1 MRILLITFLATLF
14 LFAKD
19 VVLETN
25 KGDIILEIYEDKTP
39 ITAENFL
46 THVKNGYYDG
56 IIFHRVIK
64 DFMIQT
70 GDPTGTGRGG
80 ESIYGL
86 PFKDEII
93 KGLAFDEAGVL
104 AMANKG
110 PGTNGSQ
117 FFITTANAYWLNGKH
132 TIFGKVK
139 DGYDVVKTIES
150 AKTDSRDKP
159 IEEIKIER
167 AYILK

>member
-1 MRILLITFLATLF
+1 MRAVFISLLALIS

-25 KGDIILEIYEDKTP
+25 KGDITLEIYEDKTP

-56 IIFHRVIK
+56 VVFHRVIK
-64 DFMIQT
+64 NFMIQS

-86 PFKDEII
+86 PFKDEIV

-104 AMANKG
+104 AMANRG
-110 PGTNGSQ
+110 PNTNGSQ
-117 FFITTANAYWLNGKH
+117 FFITTANTYWLNGKH

-139 DGYDVVKTIES
+139 DGYEVVQTIES
-150 AKTDSRDKP
+150 VKTDRGDKP
-159 IEEIKIER
+159 LESIEIKR
-167 AYILK
+167 AYIVE